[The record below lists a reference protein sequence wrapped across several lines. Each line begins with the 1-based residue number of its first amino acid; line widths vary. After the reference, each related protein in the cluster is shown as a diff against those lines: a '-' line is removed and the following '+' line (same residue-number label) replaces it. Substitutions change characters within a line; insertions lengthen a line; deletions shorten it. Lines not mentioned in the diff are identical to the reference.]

1 MIKIGDKVRF
11 LNSIGGG
18 VVRRFISKDMVSVE
32 EDDGFEMPIL
42 IKECVLI
49 ADAGEVTADNSKN
62 LSDKVNKS
70 LERPVA
76 VRETK
81 TGERLNFHLAFIA
94 GNDRALSTSDF
105 DAYFVNDSNYW
116 LFFTYMSRVGAN
128 WETRFAGMVE
138 PNMKMHLERFGKDVL
153 NDMDR
158 VCIQGVAFKRDKDFQ
173 LKQPVNV
180 EIKIDT
186 VKFYKL
192 HSFKTNDFFDEN
204 ALIYSVIKEDEPQR
218 PVDVSPNELE
228 KALKEKRAIDNKSVA
243 PKNAKIRNGIVEVDL
258 HIDELLDTTAGMNSA
273 DMLAHQIDEF
283 NKVINTYKHLKGQ
296 KIVFI
301 HGKGDGVLR
310 KAILDE
316 LKKRYP
322 RYTSQ
327 DASFREYGYGATM
340 ITIK

>member
-11 LNSIGGG
+11 LNSVGGG
-18 VVRRFISKDMVSVE
+18 IVRRFISKDMISVE
-32 EDDGFEMPIL
+32 EDDGFEMPVL
-42 IKECVLI
+42 IKECVII
-49 ADAGEVTADNSKN
+49 ADAGEVTADNAKN
-62 LSDKVNKS
+62 LSDSVNKS
-70 LERPVA
+70 LERPVQ

-81 TGERLNFHLAFIA
+81 DGDRLNFYLAFIA

-116 LFFTYMSRVGAN
+116 LFFTYMSKSGAN

-138 PNMKMHLERFGKDVL
+138 PNMKMHIENFGKDVL
-153 NDMDR
+153 NEMDR
-158 VCIQGVAFKRDKDFQ
+158 ICIQGVAFKRDKDFQ
-173 LKQPVNV
+173 LKRPVNV
-180 EIKIDT
+180 EVKIDT

-192 HSFKTNDFFDEN
+192 HSFKTNEFFDEN
-204 ALIYSVIKEDEPQR
+204 ALIYTVMKEDEAQH
-218 PVDVSPNELE
+218 PVEVSPVELE
-228 KALKEKRAIDNKSVA
+228 KAIKEKKAVDARSVV
-243 PKNAKIRNGIVEVDL
+243 PKTTKVRNGIVEVDL
-258 HIDELLDTTAGMNSA
+258 HIDELLDSTAGMNSA
-273 DMLAHQIDEF
+273 DMLSHQIDEF

-310 KAILDE
+310 KSLLDE

-340 ITIK
+340 VTIK